1 MMSSLSILRSLAVR
15 AATLIGVFFVVMLLL
30 VLTLGLTGFSDR
42 ILSAVVG
49 EQIRAERSALAERI
63 RDPEQLENVLRE
75 RQRELEDFYGLNT
88 PWYLRLP
95 GMALRVMRLDLG
107 EARQLRS
114 FDGSNRVID
123 IVLDRLPN
131 TMLLLTTSL
140 FITAAAGLLLGVY
153 MATQAGAWLDRATSV
168 FAAVTYAIPTWWIGI
183 LLILFLSVRWRIL
196 PSGGMYSTPPPVG
209 GVERF
214 LDLATHALLPVLT
227 LVLVSVGPYIYAIRT
242 ITLNI
247 AQEDHVTMARARG
260 LPENRVRL
268 RHILRVAAPP
278 IVTGLIFGLAG
289 SLSGSILVETV
300 FNWQGM
306 GRLYYDALAG
316 TPDENVIV
324 ALTFMFTLMYVG
336 VRLLLE
342 VLYIFLD
349 PRVGYA
355 D

>member
-1 MMSSLSILRSLAVR
+1 MSLLFPLAIR
-15 AATLIGVFFVVMLLL
+15 ALTMVGVFFVVLLLL

-49 EQIRAERSALAERI
+49 EQLRTERTTLAETI
-63 RDPEQLENVLRE
+63 RDPDEIERVLGE
-75 RQRELEDFYGLNT
+75 RRAELEAFYGLDT

-95 GMALRVMRLDLG
+95 GMVLRVLTLDLG
-107 EARQLRS
+107 EARNLRS
-114 FDGSNRVID
+114 FEGSNRVFD
-123 IVLDRLPN
+123 IIMDRLPN

-140 FITAAAGLLLGVY
+140 FITAAIGLAGGVY
-153 MATQAGAWLDRATSV
+153 MATRAGTWLDRLMSA
-168 FAAVTYAIPTWWIGI
+168 FAAVSFAVPTWWIGI
-183 LLILFLSVRWRIL
+183 LLILFLSVRLRLL
-196 PSGGMYSTPPPVG
+196 PSGGMYSTPPPQ
-209 GVERF
+209 EPLARF
-214 LDLATHALLPVLT
+214 LDVVYHALLPVIT
-227 LVLVSVGPYIYAIRT
+227 LVLVSIGPYIYSIRT

-247 AQEDHVTMARARG
+247 AQEDHVAMARAKG
-260 LPENRVRL
+260 LPEQRVRN

-278 IVTGLIFGLAG
+278 IVTGLIFGLAS

-324 ALTFMFTLMYVG
+324 ALTFMFTLLYVII
-336 VRLLLE
+336 RLVLE

-349 PRVGYA
+349 PRVRYT

>member
-1 MMSSLSILRSLAVR
+1 MSLLRPLAIR
-15 AATLIGVFFVVMLLL
+15 ALTMVGVFFVVLVLL

-42 ILSAVVG
+42 ILGAMVG
-49 EQIRAERSALAERI
+49 EQLRAERTALAETI
-63 RDPEQLENVLRE
+63 RDPDEIERVLNE
-75 RQRELEDFYGLNT
+75 RRAELERFYGLDT
-88 PWYLRLP
+88 PWYARLP
-95 GMALRVMRLDLG
+95 GMVLRVLTLDLG
-107 EARQLRS
+107 EARNLRS

-123 IVLDRLPN
+123 IIMDRLPN

-140 FITAAAGLLLGVY
+140 FITAAIGLAGGVY
-153 MATQAGAWLDRATSV
+153 LATRAGGWLDRFMSA
-168 FAAVTYAIPTWWIGI
+168 FAAVSFAVPTWWIGI
-183 LLILFLSVRWRIL
+183 LLILLLSVRWRVL
-196 PSGGMYSTPPPVG
+196 PSGGMYSTPPPQ
-209 GVERF
+209 EALARF
-214 LDLATHALLPVLT
+214 FDLVQHALLPVLT
-227 LVLVSVGPYIYAIRT
+227 LVLVSIGPYIYSIRT

-247 AQEDHVTMARARG
+247 AQEDHVAMARAKG
-260 LPENRVRL
+260 LPERRVRN

-316 TPDENVIV
+316 APDENVIV
-324 ALTFMFTLMYVG
+324 ALTFMFTLLYVLI
-336 VRLLLE
+336 RLLLE

-349 PRVGYA
+349 PRVRYT